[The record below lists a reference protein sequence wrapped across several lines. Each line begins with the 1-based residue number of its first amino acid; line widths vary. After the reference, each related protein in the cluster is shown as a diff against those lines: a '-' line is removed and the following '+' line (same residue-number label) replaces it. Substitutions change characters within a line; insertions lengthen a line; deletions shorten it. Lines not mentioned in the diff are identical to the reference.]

1 MNVEVAHGLTE
12 QDEHPGHAE
21 ENPTWLKALE
31 IFEVILL
38 AVVAIA
44 TAWSGYQATR
54 WDGRESLLYGQS
66 NRDRF
71 QADAAST
78 YGGQVLSA
86 DAGMFTAWLQAHGA
100 GDTALQAIY
109 VKRFTPEYR
118 VAFAAWLATDPF
130 TNPRAP
136 AGPGTMPQYHNPYF
150 AKADVLNAEADKTFN
165 DGTSARETGDK
176 YVRDTVLFA
185 SVLFLVALAQRLRI
199 RAARVALTTI
209 SFAMLVFV
217 LVSVALLQ
225 RI

>member
-12 QDEHPGHAE
+12 QEEHPEHAE
-21 ENPTWLKALE
+21 ENPFWLKVLE
-31 IFEVILL
+31 IFEVVLL

-86 DAGMFTAWLQAHGA
+86 DAGMFTAWLQAHSA
-100 GDTALQAIY
+100 GDSALEALY

-118 VAFAAWLATDPF
+118 VAFEAWLSTDPF
-130 TNPRAP
+130 TNPKAP
-136 AGPGTMPQYHNPYF
+136 AGPGAMRQYHNPYF
-150 AKADVLNAEADKTFN
+150 AQADTLNAQASTTF
-165 DGTSARETGDK
+165 DQGTSARETGDK

-185 SVLFLVALAQRLRI
+185 SVLFLIALAQRLRI
-199 RAARVALTTI
+199 RAARVTLTTI
-209 SFAMLVFV
+209 SFAMLAYV
-217 LVSVALLQ
+217 LVSVAFLP

>member
-12 QDEHPGHAE
+12 QEEHEDGAE
-21 ENPTWLKALE
+21 ENPFWLKLLE
-31 IFEVILL
+31 IFEVVLL

-54 WDGRESLLYGQS
+54 WDGQESLLYGQS

-71 QADAAST
+71 EADAAST
-78 YGGQVLSA
+78 YGGQVLAA
-86 DAGMFTAWLQAHGA
+86 DAGMFTAWLQAHSA
-100 GDTALQAIY
+100 GDSALQTLY

-118 VAFAAWLATDPF
+118 VGFEAWLATDPF
-130 TNPRAP
+130 TNPKAP
-136 AGPGTMPQYHNPYF
+136 AGPATMPQYHNPYF
-150 AKADVLNAEADKTFN
+150 AKADAMNAQASTTF
-165 DGTSARETGDK
+165 DEGTSARETGDK

-199 RAARVALTTI
+199 QAARVTLTAF
-209 SFAMLVFV
+209 SFATLAYV
-217 LVSVALLQ
+217 LVSVLLLP